1 MISMPD
7 VVENLNEK
15 ITHNPQGH
23 KSWYDKLSRGATLSI
38 LTMPTLPQHWTMKMI
53 SVTMLTHHLY
63 HNCVGEN
70 VWIMDVL
77 LHILAVTSNSMMP
90 LNGLKL
96 LSYQTSVSKQIKLT
110 LFMSA
115 QKSLVH
121 ISHMVIIWL
130 NALWKFSDWTFL
142 GTFLCH
148 PPWHERLGLQIS

>member
-1 MISMPD
+1 MAVP
-7 VVENLNEK
+7 
-15 ITHNPQGH
+15 TTPQ
-23 KSWYDKLSRGATLSI
+23 YR
-38 LTMPTLPQHWTMKMI
+38 TMKMI

-110 LFMSA
+110 LSMSA
-115 QKSLVH
+115 QKSLVR
-121 ISHMVIIWL
+121 I
-130 NALWKFSDWTFL
+130 
-142 GTFLCH
+142 
-148 PPWHERLGLQIS
+148 

>member
-1 MISMPD
+1 
-7 VVENLNEK
+7 
-15 ITHNPQGH
+15 
-23 KSWYDKLSRGATLSI
+23 
-38 LTMPTLPQHWTMKMI
+38 
-53 SVTMLTHHLY
+53 MLTHHLY

-110 LFMSA
+110 LSMSA

-121 ISHMVIIWL
+121 ILHMVIIWL

-148 PPWHERLGLQIS
+148 PP